1 MVEGIGSSALLSS
14 GLALFASA
22 GGRMSAAAESLSGGS
37 LERLAEAA
45 LALRMARQEA
55 KLGAVVMKTAM
66 EMDEARLDILA

>member
-1 MVEGIGSSALLSS
+1 
-14 GLALFASA
+14 
-22 GGRMSAAAESLSGGS
+22 MSAAAESLSGGS